1 MDNLKPEDRR
11 KNMQNIR
18 STGTKLE
25 ERISKALW
33 KRGVRFRKN
42 EKNLPGKPDL
52 SIKKYKFVVFLDS
65 CFFHGCPEHYT
76 VPKTNADYWVPKI
89 DRNKRRDQEI
99 NEMYYEMGW
108 KVMRFWE
115 HEAKKNLEDVVDSIV
130 KIIEEC
136 KRKKNNQLDH

>member
-18 STGTKLE
+18 SAGTKLE

-42 EKNLPGKPDL
+42 EKSLPGKPDL
-52 SIKKYKFVVFLDS
+52 SIKKYKLVVFLDS
-65 CFFHGCPEHYT
+65 CFFHGCPEHFIA
-76 VPKTNADYWVPKI
+76 PKTNADYWVPKI

-99 NEMYYEMGW
+99 NALYNEMGW

-115 HEAKKNLEDVVDSIV
+115 HEAKRNLDDVVDSIV
-130 KIIEEC
+130 KAIGEQRQN
-136 KRKKNNQLDH
+136 K

>member
-1 MDNLKPEDRR
+1 MDNLTPEDRR

-42 EKNLPGKPDL
+42 VKSLPGKPDL
-52 SIKKYKFVVFLDS
+52 SIKKYKLVVFLDS

-89 DRNKRRDQEI
+89 DRNRRRDQEI
-99 NEMYYEMGW
+99 NDLYREMGW
-108 KVMRFWE
+108 RVMRFWE
-115 HEAKKNLEDVVDSIV
+115 HEAKKSLDDVVDSIV
-130 KIIEEC
+130 KTIEEH
-136 KRKKNNQLDH
+136 KAAKQRKD